1 MAEELLRG
9 VRVVDLAGEP
19 AAMAGRIL
27 ADLGAEV
34 LKVESPTGDPLRR
47 VGPFAGGDRQ
57 GGGATRSLRF
67 AAWNAGK
74 DGLACAADD
83 PRLDAA
89 LAGADIVLET
99 PGWPGVLDVDPTRAA
114 AAAWVRVTPFGGD
127 GPRSSW
133 RASDLG
139 VMASSGNMFATG
151 DPDRAPVRCSE
162 PSGYAHVGPEVAFA
176 ALTAYASGRPQIVD
190 VSMQEVV
197 LVANMASVASFR
209 KTGRRGQR
217 IGASIGRTREIWR
230 CRDGF
235 VTFGLRGGPARVPSL
250 KIITQLLVDNGID
263 APAWTGRDWTEFN
276 PNATSDEE
284 MRALEAPLVEL
295 FSRYGMSE
303 IFAIATE
310 KNLMLA
316 PANTS
321 REIYA
326 SAQLAAREM
335 FRPLDGLDGFPTRFA
350 IATSR
355 DGEAAPI
362 DARRGEP
369 SLDDARTASAPR
381 VEWPPRDASTGGS
394 SGRGAW
400 DGLKI
405 VEFGSGAAGPIAA
418 RYFAEQG
425 ATVVKVESR
434 SRPDFLRIYALG
446 PGNPHGLEGSDL
458 FNALNVGKCSI
469 TLDLKNEKGIEV
481 ARRLM
486 FWADA
491 VLENFA
497 PKAMRGFGLDYAS
510 VAADKPDLVMVS
522 SCMNG
527 QTGPHRNYPGFGA
540 QGSAL
545 SCFNHLTG
553 WPDAEPLGP
562 YATITDSLSPRFS
575 AAAIA
580 AAVLYRRRTGRGVHV
595 DVSQVENALYTLS
608 PWLLDYAVNGEI
620 TGRIGNRSLRTAPHG
635 AFPCRAE
642 GDLSDRWVAI
652 AVWSDAEWATLAGLL
667 GVDDASLA
675 TNEARLERVDE
686 VEALV
691 AHWTRERTRAEV
703 ADRLQAAGIEAVPV
717 EDFGDLND
725 DPQLA
730 HRAHFV
736 ELEHGVIGPALYE
749 RNGFRLSDAAQGYP
763 GATPALGQHT
773 DHVLGELLGLGAD
786 EIQALREAG
795 ALD

>member
-1 MAEELLRG
+1 MEKLLQG

-19 AAMAGRIL
+19 ASMAGRIL

-34 LKVESPTGDPLRR
+34 VRVEAPAGDALRR
-47 VGPFAGGDRQ
+47 VGPFAGGSAEE
-57 GGGATRSLRF
+57 GRSLRF

-74 DGLACAADD
+74 DGLACSADD
-83 PRLDAA
+83 PRLEV
-89 LAGADIVLET
+89 LLHGADVVVQT
-99 PGWPGVLDVDPTRAA
+99 PGWPGVLEVDPARAPGA
-114 AAAWVRVTPFGGD
+114 VWVRVTPFGAD

-151 DPDRAPVRCSE
+151 QPDRAPVRASE

-176 ALTAYASGRPQIVD
+176 ALTALASGQPQIVD

-197 LVANMASVASFR
+197 LVANMAAVAGFET
-209 KTGRRGQR
+209 TGRRGQR
-217 IGASIGRTREIWR
+217 AGASIGRTREIWR
-230 CRDGF
+230 TKDGF

-250 KIITQLLVDNGID
+250 KIITQLLIDNGID
-263 APAWTGRDWTEFN
+263 APAWTERDWAKFN
-276 PNATSDEE
+276 PNETSDEE
-284 MRALEAPLVEL
+284 MRALEAPLVDL
-295 FSRYGMSE
+295 FARYEMSE
-303 IFAIATE
+303 IFEIATQ

-321 REIYA
+321 REIYG
-326 SAQLAAREM
+326 SPQLAAREM
-335 FRPLDGLDGFPTRFA
+335 FQPLDGLEGFPTRFA
-350 IATSR
+350 VVTSC
-355 DGEAAPI
+355 DDEASPI
-362 DARRGEP
+362 DARRREP
-369 SLDDARTASAPR
+369 ALSAAAAAPTVDWPRRDRASAR
-381 VEWPPRDASTGGS
+381 AAA
-394 SGRGAW
+394 RGAW
-400 DGLKI
+400 EGLKI

-434 SRPDFLRIYALG
+434 SRPDFLRVYALG
-446 PGNPHGLEGSDL
+446 PHNPHGLEGSDL
-458 FNALNVGKCSI
+458 FNALNVGKHSI
-469 TLDLKNEKGIEV
+469 TLDLKNEKGLEL
-481 ARRLM
+481 ARKLM
-486 FWADA
+486 FWSDA

-510 VAADKPDLVMVS
+510 VSGDKPDLVMVS

-580 AAVLYRRRTGRGVHV
+580 AGVLYRRRTGRGVHV

-608 PWLLDYAVNGEI
+608 PWLLDFAVNGNV
-620 TGRIGNRSLRTAPHG
+620 TGRIGNRSLRAAPHG

-642 GDLSDRWVAI
+642 GELDDRWVAI
-652 AVWSDAEWATLAGLL
+652 AVWSDDEWATLARLL
-667 GVDDASLA
+667 GVDDPSLA
-675 TNEARLERVDE
+675 TTDARLARVDD

-691 AHWTRERTRAEV
+691 TAWTRTRTRAEV
-703 ADRLQAAGIEAVPV
+703 ADALQAEGIEAVPV
-717 EDFGDLND
+717 QDFGDVRA

-730 HRAHFV
+730 HRGHFV
-736 ELEHGVIGPALYE
+736 ELEHSVTGPALYE
-749 RNGFRLSDAAQGYP
+749 RNGFRLSDAVAGYP
-763 GATPALGQHT
+763 RPTPALGQHT
-773 DHVLGELLGLGAD
+773 DVVLRELLGLGDD
-786 EIQALREAG
+786 ELATYRDAG